1 MSDRPAN
8 VSNMSSTH
16 DTVMDV
22 FDAVDAFYGTL
33 AALPVGAL
41 NRAEAQALLER
52 LDRLEGRLAAIDRQ
66 VLGRLIA
73 QGTPT
78 QFGGRTWTEVL
89 SQRLRI
95 SPAEAQR
102 RIAAAAL
109 SEGPSA
115 A

>member
-1 MSDRPAN
+1 
-8 VSNMSSTH
+8 MSSTH
-16 DTVMDV
+16 DKVLDV

-52 LDRLEGRLAAIDRQ
+52 VDKLEGHLAALDRRI
-66 VLGRLIA
+66 LGRLIA
-73 QGTPT
+73 QGTPA
-78 QFGGRTWTEVL
+78 QFGSRTWTEVL

-102 RIAAAAL
+102 RIAAAAI
-109 SEGPSA
+109 SEDPTA

>member
-1 MSDRPAN
+1 
-8 VSNMSSTH
+8 
-16 DTVMDV
+16 MDV
-22 FDAVDAFYGTL
+22 FDAADAFYGTL
-33 AALPVGAL
+33 ATLPVGAL
-41 NRAEAQALLER
+41 SRAEAQALLER
-52 LDRLEGRLAAIDRQ
+52 MDKLEGQLAMLDRRI
-66 VLGRLIA
+66 LGRLIT

-102 RIAAAAL
+102 RIAGAVT
-109 SEGPSA
+109 EDPSA